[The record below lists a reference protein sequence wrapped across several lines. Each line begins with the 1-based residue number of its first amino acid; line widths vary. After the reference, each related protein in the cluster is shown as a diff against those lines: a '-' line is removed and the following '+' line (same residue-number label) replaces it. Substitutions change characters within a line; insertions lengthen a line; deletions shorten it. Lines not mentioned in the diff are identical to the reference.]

1 MFIEQLIPT
10 AYAQVSSAAT
20 KTASQTAETG
30 LTGIQK
36 MLEFIMSHIGLWI
49 AALIIIFA
57 SSILAKIL
65 AVKIKNHMIEKRG
78 DDVQE
83 NLLVLIDR
91 VTKWCVVGLGIIV
104 ALAIN
109 GLNFAAVI
117 GAFSL
122 GIGFAL
128 KDVISNFISSI
139 MMLAQSYIRIGDLI
153 EVGGV
158 MGTVNQINTRVSI
171 ITTLDG
177 QEVLIPNQTLLTSNV
192 INYSKNPFR
201 RINIVIGV
209 DYKTDLHMATSLI
222 RGVIYKDPD
231 FVPKPAPMVIID
243 EFSSSA
249 IQIRVFAW
257 IESNKSPF
265 ITRSNLAYRIK
276 KAFDEC
282 KINIPFNITT
292 FKIDEDDRAFLKT
305 MESFKKGY
313 VPESAKT
320 LTSDEIKV
328 AAEQTE
334 KLEKIPYEI
343 FAPPTPAEKQ
353 GLVEPKAAAKPAVT
367 DQNMPMAA
375 PAPAP
380 VPELVGVGTG
390 SDTPVMKAPPSH
402 M

>member
-1 MFIEQLIPT
+1 MFFDKLIPV
-10 AYAQVSSAAT
+10 AYAQASANTAKAT
-20 KTASQTAETG
+20 TTQAAETG
-30 LTGIQK
+30 AAGLQK
-36 MLEFIMSHIGLWI
+36 MIDFLLSHIGLWVVS
-49 AALIIIFA
+49 LVIIIISYVVSKRMA
-57 SSILAKIL
+57 IG
-65 AVKIKNHMIEKRG
+65 IKNRVIEKRG
-78 DDVQE
+78 EEVQE

-91 VTKWCVVGLGIIV
+91 VTSWCVVGLGIII

-153 EVGGV
+153 EVNGI

-177 QEVLIPNQTLLTSNV
+177 QEVLIPNQILLNSNV
-192 INYSKNPFR
+192 TNYSKNPFR
-201 RINIVIGV
+201 RIKILIGV

-231 FVPKPAPMVIID
+231 FVPKPVPLIVIE
-243 EFSSSA
+243 EFASSA
-249 IQIRVFAW
+249 IQIGVYAW
-257 IESNKSPF
+257 IETGKSPF
-265 ITRSNLAYRIK
+265 ITRSNLAFRIK
-276 KAFDEC
+276 KAFDDC

-305 MESFKKGY
+305 MESYKKGY
-313 VPESAKT
+313 VPEITKI
-320 LTSDEIKV
+320 LTPDEIKV
-328 AAEQTE
+328 AAEKTE

-343 FAPPTPAEKQ
+343 FSPVSPAEKQ
-353 GLVEPKAAAKPAVT
+353 GLIKPEQKPDAAASAVT
-367 DQNMPMAA
+367 APERVPALAA
-375 PAPAP
+375 
-380 VPELVGVGTG
+380 VGVD
-390 SDTPVMKAPPSH
+390 DTMKVPPTH

>member
-1 MFIEQLIPT
+1 MFLDKFIPV
-10 AYAQVSSAAT
+10 AYAQTVANAA
-20 KTASQTAETG
+20 KTGTATSGETG
-30 LTGIQK
+30 VTAVQK
-36 MLEFIMSHIGLWI
+36 MIEFIVGHIGLWI
-49 AALIIIFA
+49 AGLVIILVAYVA
-57 SSILAKIL
+57 SKRVATG
-65 AVKIKNHMIEKRG
+65 IKNRVIEKRG

-91 VTKWCVVGLGIIV
+91 VTGWCVVGLGIVI

-109 GLNFAAVI
+109 GLNFAAVV

-153 EVGGV
+153 EINGI

-231 FVPKPAPMVIID
+231 FVPKPAPMVVID
-243 EFSSSA
+243 EFASSA

-305 MESFKKGY
+305 MESYKKGY
-313 VPESAKT
+313 VPESART
-320 LTSDEIKV
+320 PTSDEIKF
-328 AAEQTE
+328 AAEKTE

-343 FAPPTPAEKQ
+343 FVPPTPAEKQ
-353 GLVEPKAAAKPAVT
+353 GLVEPKAVTAPVVT
-367 DQNMPMAA
+367 DQNVPMAA
-375 PAPAP
+375 PTP
-380 VPELVGVGTG
+380 VPELVGVGAG
-390 SDTPVMKAPPSH
+390 SDTPAMKAPPSH